1 MKIMQRH
8 FKHNSG
14 AYVVVDYQGKK
25 TFHKHGSVFKSFVE
39 IKAFEQEMKRN
50 GIDLNTKADKDSL
63 RIYREYRQK

>member
-1 MKIMQRH
+1 MKRQ

-14 AYVVVDYQGKK
+14 AYVVVDEHGKK
-25 TFHKHGSVFKSFVE
+25 ILHKHGKIFKSFSE
-39 IKAFEQEMKRN
+39 IKSFEEKMKRN

>member
-1 MKIMQRH
+1 M
-8 FKHNSG
+8 
-14 AYVVVDYQGKK
+14 VDVQGKK
-25 TFHKHGSVFKSFVE
+25 TLHKHGRVFKSFVE

>member
-1 MKIMQRH
+1 MKRH

-14 AYVVVDYQGKK
+14 AYVVVDDQGKK
-25 TFHKHGSVFKSFVE
+25 TLHKHGRVFKSFAE
-39 IKAFEQEMKRN
+39 IKSFEEKMKRN